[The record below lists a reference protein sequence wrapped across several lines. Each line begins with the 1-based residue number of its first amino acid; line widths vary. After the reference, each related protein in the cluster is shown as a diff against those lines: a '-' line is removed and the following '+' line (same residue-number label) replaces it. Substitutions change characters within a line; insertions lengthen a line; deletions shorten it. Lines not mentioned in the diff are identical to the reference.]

1 VVGKSIQGGIMG
13 KPGLVRISGEQMQL
27 IHKIQEQER
36 DKSPLGVT
44 PSVNSIARALIEK
57 GIGQLINSGKSQLA

>member
-1 VVGKSIQGGIMG
+1 MG
-13 KPGLVRISGEQMQL
+13 KPGLVRLSGEQMQL

-44 PSVNSIARALIEK
+44 PSVNSIARALVEK
-57 GIGQLINSGKSQLA
+57 GLGQLLTGSKNHSA